1 MSRRPT
7 YYVIELSSGWLTA
20 LVVAAGLLVVLA
32 FALGYG
38 AAAKAAGTVP
48 SRGGV
53 GAVTPTPAVVTAD
66 VEAPPA
72 TVVVSEAT
80 PVPAEPT
87 ITPGAGWERPPTST
101 PESSA
106 TPEPPATATPAP
118 TSTPMPAPTATPE
131 PEERVE
137 GIWVQVLATRSGDSV
152 RSARQQLEGLGFPAE
167 HQRVVSTPVADG
179 SVMYKVRVGPFPS
192 RDSADRVV
200 RRMQAAGFADAW
212 VVTP

>member
-20 LVVAAGLLVVLA
+20 LVVAAAVLVVLA

-38 AAAKAAGTVP
+38 AAAKAAGTGT
-48 SRGGV
+48 SREGV
-53 GAVTPTPAVVTAD
+53 GLVTPTPAVVTTD
-66 VEAPPA
+66 VEPPPA

-87 ITPGAGWERPPTST
+87 ITPAAGWEQPPTST
-101 PESSA
+101 PEPSA

-118 TSTPMPAPTATPE
+118 TATPE
-131 PEERVE
+131 PGERVE
-137 GIWVQVLATRSGDSV
+137 GIWVQVLATRSADSV